1 MVVHDPA
8 VLTPVRPV
16 PGTPRVACIEVNEDG
31 TTGGSHRALELLAGG
46 LAGMGFEI
54 VPVFY
59 QENRVAERLAAAGF
73 DVKILAA
80 LRAHEREVN
89 GRALPHRLAKAYRA
103 VRERAAFLK
112 RERIALVHLNNTP
125 FVGFD
130 DWLPASRMLGLPCVV
145 TAMTRQ
151 TPTGRWPLRLLTHHF
166 DALLPCSAYM
176 AGSLRE
182 LGLPAERMQVV
193 HLGIDIEGFVQSATR
208 TRASMRAA
216 LGVAPTDFVALMLG
230 NIRDWKGQ
238 HVLLDAAARLP
249 DELQSRLRVLLA
261 GEASQEDHAYVEQLR
276 AQGERL
282 RRPGSVSFLGSRSDV
297 ADLLLAAD
305 VMVHAST
312 APEPFG
318 LVLVEA
324 MAMGTPVV
332 ASDSGGPAEIV
343 DSGSG
348 LLLKGGDVGQLAA
361 TLERLATNQALCR
374 GLAAG
379 GRRRAAEFSVE
390 KVARAHAAIYRRL
403 LGTDGDGTEA

>member
-1 MVVHDPA
+1 MLPA
-8 VLTPVRPV
+8 R
-16 PGTPRVACIEVNEDG
+16 GTPRIACIEINEDG

-46 LAGMGFEI
+46 LAGMGFEV

-73 DVKILAA
+73 DVRILSA

-89 GRALPHRLAKAYRA
+89 ERGALPQRLAKAYRA

-112 RERIALVHLNNTP
+112 QERIALVHLNNSP

-151 TPTGRWPLRLLTHHF
+151 TPTGRWPLRLLARRF
-166 DALLPCSAYM
+166 DALLPCSEYM

-182 LGLPAERMQVV
+182 LGLPPERMQVV

-216 LGVAPTDFVALMLG
+216 LGVAPNEFVVLMLG

-238 HVLLDAAARLP
+238 DVLLDAVARLP
-249 DELQSRLRVLLA
+249 DALQSRLRVLLA
-261 GEASQEDHAYVEQLR
+261 GEASGADHAYAERLR
-276 AQGERL
+276 AQSERL
-282 RRPGSVSFLGSRSDV
+282 RKPASVSFLGSRNDV
-297 ADLLLAAD
+297 ADLLSAAD

-324 MAMGTPVV
+324 MAMGVPVV
-332 ASDSGGPAEIV
+332 ASDTGGPAEII
-343 DSGSG
+343 DAGSG
-348 LLLKGGDVGQLAA
+348 LLVPAGDAAQLAA
-361 TLERLATNQALCR
+361 TLERLAADQPLCR
-374 GLAAG
+374 ELSAG
-379 GRRRAAEFSVE
+379 GRRRAAAFSAD

-403 LGTDGDGTEA
+403 LGEGSVTEGA